1 MKVIGIT
8 GGVGCGKSTVLD
20 LVEKNFNAYVI
31 KADEVGRHVL
41 DKETKGYAQFVTLF
55 GEAFLNGQGEVD
67 REKLARE
74 VFRNAGKLAVLN
86 SIVHPLV
93 KKYIVEEM
101 ARVRCMGRYDYFFVE
116 AALLF
121 EDHYELFCDEVWYIY
136 ADESVRRDRLRR
148 TRGYDEERISRIMAK
163 QLTEKSFRE
172 NCDFVIDNS
181 GSFEESR
188 LQIDGRLEEI
198 RRRLNQLKG

>member
-20 LVEKNFNAYVI
+20 LIEKNFNAYVI

-41 DKETKGYAQFVTLF
+41 DKGTKGYEQFVTLF
-55 GEAFLNGQGEVD
+55 GETFLNSQGEVD
-67 REKLARE
+67 RERLSRE
-74 VFRNAGKLAVLN
+74 VFHNAGKLAALN

-93 KKYIVEEM
+93 KKYIIEEM
-101 ARVRCMGRYDYFFVE
+101 ARIRCLEQHDYFFVE

-136 ADESVRRDRLRR
+136 ADESSRRARLAHS
-148 TRGYDEERISRIMAK
+148 RGYSDEKTDSIMK
-163 QLTEKSFRE
+163 NQLGEETFRE
-172 NCDFVIDNS
+172 RCDYVLDNS
-181 GSFEESR
+181 GSMEETFE
-188 LQIDGRLEEI
+188 
-198 RRRLNQLKG
+198 QLKKKLVVD

>member
-20 LVEKNFNAYVI
+20 LVEKNFNEYVI

-136 ADESVRRDRLRR
+136 ADEVSRRARLLDS
-148 TRGYDEERISRIMAK
+148 RGYSDEKTDSIMRN
-163 QLTEKSFRE
+163 QLSEELFRKR
-172 NCDFVIDNS
+172 CDYVLDNS
-181 GSFEESR
+181 GSVEETFE
-188 LQIDGRLEEI
+188 
-198 RRRLNQLKG
+198 QLKKKLVVD